1 MVETAEIIG
10 KYSLL
15 YIIVGNFQK
24 SHNQFSHMKFNE
36 QENSVEQLYFPVFF
50 VIYLT
55 NTVEEGYYE
64 HINKFNNLFLIFK
77 YN

>member
-1 MVETAEIIG
+1 
-10 KYSLL
+10 
-15 YIIVGNFQK
+15 
-24 SHNQFSHMKFNE
+24 MKFNE